1 MVNRWLQHLK
11 KFSDAHPQMKY
22 GEAMKK
28 ARASYKP
35 DPNAAKKREQRK
47 KEFFAKIKPKKRK

>member
-1 MVNRWLQHLK
+1 
-11 KFSDAHPQMKY
+11 MKY

-47 KEFFAKIKPKKRK
+47 KEFFAKIKPKNRK